1 MVQDN
6 ALTEEE
12 MRAALFGGNSRPAAA
27 LPPTETQTTIE
38 KSRVSE
44 PKRSGSSR
52 SYSSR
57 LRVTLRVSKIY
68 DGPEEVFVHDADT
81 LSSLLAEGEAK
92 QAARKKKFKYFE
104 VVSIKPL

>member
-1 MVQDN
+1 MAQDN

-12 MRAALFGGNSRPAAA
+12 MRAALFGGNSRSATAI
-27 LPPTETQTTIE
+27 PPIETHTTVA
-38 KSRVSE
+38 KPGVSE
-44 PKRSGSSR
+44 PKRSGSNR

-68 DGPEEVFVHDADT
+68 DGTEEVFVHDADT

-104 VVSIKPL
+104 VVSIRAV